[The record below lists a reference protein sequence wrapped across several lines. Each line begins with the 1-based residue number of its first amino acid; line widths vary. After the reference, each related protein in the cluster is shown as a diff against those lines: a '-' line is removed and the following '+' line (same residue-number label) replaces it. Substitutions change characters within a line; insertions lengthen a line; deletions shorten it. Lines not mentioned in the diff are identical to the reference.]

1 LHRLTK
7 LFEFGLGLGSPRI
20 LSSLLLRSGITS
32 DAQQDN
38 QQRSRGTFFHCYG
51 LRKARDD

>member
-38 QQRSRGTFFHCYG
+38 QQRNRGTSLHCYG